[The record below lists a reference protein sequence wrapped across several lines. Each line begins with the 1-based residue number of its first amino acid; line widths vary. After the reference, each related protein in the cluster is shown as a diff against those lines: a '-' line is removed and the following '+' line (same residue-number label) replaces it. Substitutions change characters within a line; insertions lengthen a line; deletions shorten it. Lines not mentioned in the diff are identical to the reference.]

1 MHTAGVWRALRSR
14 GVGILQVDVV
24 GAVLTSIGLIA
35 TLWLYPH
42 CVRPALACAS
52 APPRAFD
59 VAILAMMGCTVV
71 FGVLLVDAFA
81 DQIHGWALLALS
93 GINAIVYA
101 TLAIGFFRPT
111 WLARVGPRLDPTAHV
126 RLILSWLARQ
136 WRKTT
141 ADPERRGLVRIIRA
155 KIEAIREPANARFVD
170 EWLQAFAVYL
180 RQSNVGNVS
189 ARKARDQLEARLEM
203 IQPIDRLARWF

>member
-1 MHTAGVWRALRSR
+1 LH
-14 GVGILQVDVV
+14 VDVV
-24 GAVLTSIGLIA
+24 GAVLTSMALIV

-71 FGVLLVDAFA
+71 FGILLVDAFA

-93 GINAIVYA
+93 GITAILYA
-101 TLAIGFFRPT
+101 TLAIGFFRPK
-111 WLARVGPRLDPTAHV
+111 WLARVGPRPDPTAHV
-126 RLILSWLARQ
+126 RLVLSWLARQ
-136 WRKTT
+136 WTKAT
-141 ADPERRGLVRIIRA
+141 ADPECRGLVRNVGA
-155 KIEAIREPANARFVD
+155 EIEAIREPANARIVD
-170 EWLQAFAVYL
+170 EWLQSFAVYL
-180 RQSNVGNVS
+180 RQTNVGNVS
-189 ARKARDQLEARLEM
+189 ARRAREQLEARLAM

>member
-1 MHTAGVWRALRSR
+1 
-14 GVGILQVDVV
+14 VDVV
-24 GAVLTSIGLIA
+24 GAVLTSVGLIA

-59 VAILAMMGCTVV
+59 VALLAMMGCTVV
-71 FGVLLVDAFA
+71 FGVMLVDAFA

-93 GINAIVYA
+93 AINAILYA
-101 TLAIGFFRPT
+101 TLAIGFFRPL
-111 WLARVGPRLDPTAHV
+111 WLAQVGPRPDPTARA

-136 WRKTT
+136 WGKAT
-141 ADPERRGLVRIIRA
+141 ADPERLGLVRIA
-155 KIEAIREPANARFVD
+155 GAEIEAIREPANARFVD
-170 EWLQAFAVYL
+170 DWLQTFTVYV

-189 ARKARDQLEARLEM
+189 ARKARDQLEARLKM